1 MRVKKNEAHVLLR
14 SLFFILASLNLLAVQ
29 NSSACTAY
37 LISGAETPVVAK
49 NLDWISGQGILLINK
64 KNVSK
69 EAIFVETLNPL
80 RWTSKY
86 ASVTFSG
93 SAQDFPWEGMNEA
106 GLSVNALQLFPA
118 DKSKITEKIP
128 SVGYVQW
135 IQYILDTS
143 ANINEAIE
151 NAKKVRISYEATLHY
166 FVCDANSNCATFEYI
181 QGQLVIHSGDSL
193 PIKALTNDTYKTSL
207 EAYHQS
213 GSAKL
218 GLSHLDPKDNRSL
231 ARFFRAALLSQSP
244 KDYRKSS
251 IETAFAGL
259 ENLSQKTQSPPL
271 HYEWLTQWRIVFDLK
286 NRRVYWKTLNSPHI
300 KFLSLKEFDS
310 SCKSETLYL
319 DIDYPQ
325 AGDVKEAMLPMTLAI
340 NKKMV
345 SVWASESGLDVGD
358 SEKRM
363 LENYP
368 LNFTRCHDIK
378 NK

>member
-1 MRVKKNEAHVLLR
+1 MRVKKNEVHVLLR
-14 SLFFILASLNLLAVQ
+14 SLFFILAILPLLAVQ
-29 NSSACTAY
+29 TSSACTAY
-37 LISGAETPVVAK
+37 LISGTEDPIVAK
-49 NLDWISGQGILLINK
+49 NLDWISGQGFLLINK
-64 KNVSK
+64 KNISK
-69 EAIFVETLNPL
+69 EAIFVETRNPL
-80 RWTSKY
+80 RWTSQY
-86 ASVTFSG
+86 SSVTFSG

-166 FVCDANSNCATFEYI
+166 FVCDANANCATFEYI
-181 QGQLVIHSGDSL
+181 QGQLIVHSGDSL

-251 IETAFAGL
+251 IETAFSGL

-271 HYEWLTQWRIVFDLK
+271 HYEWFTQWRIVFDLK
-286 NRRVYWKTLNSPHI
+286 NRRVYWKTLNSPHV
-300 KFLSLKEFDS
+300 KFLSLKDFDS
-310 SCKSETLYL
+310 SCKAETLYL
-319 DIDYPQ
+319 DLDHPQ

-345 SVWASESGLDVGD
+345 RVWASESGLDVSD

>member
-1 MRVKKNEAHVLLR
+1 MRVRKNEANVLFR
-14 SLFFILASLNLLAVQ
+14 SLFFFLASLTLLVAQ
-29 NSSACTAY
+29 KTTACTAY
-37 LISGAETPVVAK
+37 LISGTEDPVVAK
-49 NLDWISGQGILLINK
+49 NLDWISGQGFLLINK
-64 KNVSK
+64 KNVTK

-80 RWTSKY
+80 RWTSKF
-86 ASVTFSG
+86 SSLTFSG

-118 DKSKITEKIP
+118 DKSKVTDKIP

-143 ANINEAIE
+143 ANIDEAIK
-151 NAKKVRISYEATLHY
+151 NAKKVRISYEANLHY
-166 FVCDANSNCATFEYI
+166 FVCDAKANCATFEYI
-181 QGQLVIHSGDSL
+181 QGQLIIHSGDSL

-207 EAYHQS
+207 EAYLQS
-213 GSAKL
+213 DSIKL

-231 ARFFRAALLSQSP
+231 ARFFRAALLSQAP
-244 KDYRKSS
+244 KDYKKSS

-271 HYEWLTQWRIVFDLK
+271 PFEWLTQWRIVFDLK
-286 NRRVYWKTLNSPHI
+286 NRRVYWKTLNSPVV
-300 KFLSLKEFDS
+300 KFLSLKDFDS
-310 SCKSETLYL
+310 NCKTETLYL
-319 DIDYPQ
+319 DVDHPK
-325 AGDVKEAMLPMTLAI
+325 AGDVKQDLRPMTLAI

-345 SVWASESGLDVGD
+345 SIWANESGLNVSD

-368 LNFTRCHDIK
+368 INFTQC
-378 NK
+378 NP

>member
-1 MRVKKNEAHVLLR
+1 MKKNEVHVLLR
-14 SLFFILASLNLLAVQ
+14 SLFFILAILPLLAVQ
-29 NSSACTAY
+29 TSSACTAY
-37 LISGAETPVVAK
+37 LISGTEDPIVAK
-49 NLDWISGQGILLINK
+49 NLDWISGQGFLLINK
-64 KNVSK
+64 KNISK
-69 EAIFVETLNPL
+69 EAIFVETRNPL
-80 RWTSKY
+80 RWTSQY
-86 ASVTFSG
+86 SSVTFSG

-166 FVCDANSNCATFEYI
+166 FVCDANANCATFEYI
-181 QGQLVIHSGDSL
+181 QGQLIVHSGDSL

-251 IETAFAGL
+251 IETAFSGL

-271 HYEWLTQWRIVFDLK
+271 HYEWFTQWRIVFDLK
-286 NRRVYWKTLNSPHI
+286 NRRVYWKTLNSPHV
-300 KFLSLKEFDS
+300 KFLSLKDFDS
-310 SCKSETLYL
+310 SCKAETLYL
-319 DIDYPQ
+319 DLDHPQ

-345 SVWASESGLDVGD
+345 RVWASESGLDVSD